1 MEYLILARR
10 FHDFEEN
17 VAGGGL
23 RLLALLLATMTL
35 IPLTV
40 ASSPSRAQAADSC
53 PVDTINTDTK
63 NWKELPYGGAT
74 PLSIPVTR
82 AGRSWTMQFSI
93 VGNTEPAPDMSVK
106 LVSPSGDSTSFM
118 LEYVSLVGTKYCN
131 NSDGSTVIANGNAK
145 YLIVNP
151 DGSFLVNQSNSW
163 DALHKVLEEQ
173 DGTFKVS
180 KTVSGE
186 PLLEGKNSR
195 FILQGSSD
203 LGWDNDGNISNGFVY
218 GYRLLPEAPFERYLT
233 LNANGGEWADGSTT
247 SNQNIDTGYKGV
259 TDVRPT
265 RSGFILDS
273 WNTKADGTGDNVTNL
288 KTGLQDGQTVYAI
301 WKKDPGKPRN
311 VQIDC
316 SPRKAG
322 GVLCSVMAYYNGA
335 TVQTRELAT
344 TGTNNPTWA
353 GDPIAGVNLDR
364 NGYAADMSCTT
375 RGDGDSQCYYAS
387 LAEEPAQNNSYQA
400 QMPTTGAPEG
410 LSMIG
415 VIALTVSMLGLTVV
429 SLRRRA

>member
-23 RLLALLLATMTL
+23 RFLALLLAALTL

-53 PVDTINTDTK
+53 QMSSFDTDKAWQSLPNGSDQPV
-63 NWKELPYGGAT
+63 
-74 PLSIPVTR
+74 SFPVTR
-82 AGRSWTMQFSI
+82 AGREWTMKIKI
-93 VGNTEPAPDMSVK
+93 VGNVEPAPDLSVQ
-106 LVSPSGDSTSFM
+106 LVSPSGDSTTSF
-118 LEYVSLVGTKYCN
+118 LFHYSNLVSSKYCIT
-131 NSDGSTVIANGNAK
+131 SDGSMVYA
-145 YLIVNP
+145 VNSGDSKP
-151 DGSFLVNQSNSW
+151 LTIERDGSFTAPARPFSRVIGDDVHVPQ
-163 DALHKVLEEQ
+163 
-173 DGTFKVS
+173 VS
-180 KTVSGE
+180 KTMTGE
-186 PLLEGKNSR
+186 PLMIWNYRG
-195 FILQGSSD
+195 ILQGASD
-203 LGWDNDGNISNGFVY
+203 LGWTENDPGRIAGGSGGSFK
-218 GYRLLPEAPFERYLT
+218 LIAETLDERYLT
-233 LNANGGEWADGSTT
+233 LNANGGAWSDGSTT
-247 SNQNIDTGYKGV
+247 SNQNIDTNYKGV
-259 TDVRPT
+259 TDDRPA
-265 RSGFILDS
+265 RDGFILDS
-273 WNTKADGTGDNVTNL
+273 WNTKADGTGGNVTNL

-387 LAEEPAQNNSYQA
+387 LAEEPAQNNAYQA

-415 VIALTVSMLGLTVV
+415 LIALTVSMLGLTVV